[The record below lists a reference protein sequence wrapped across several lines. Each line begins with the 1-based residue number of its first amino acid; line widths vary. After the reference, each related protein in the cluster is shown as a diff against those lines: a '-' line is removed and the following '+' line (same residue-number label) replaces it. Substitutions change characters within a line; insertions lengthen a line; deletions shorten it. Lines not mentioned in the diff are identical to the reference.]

1 VTPGADDATTRA
13 AHAGDSQVALSTRE
27 RHNSAVAE
35 LPRRRV
41 VMLGASNL
49 FGGIHTAVAAAE
61 AAWGK
66 PLDLLAAHGFGRGY
80 AADSWVLG
88 RELPAIFTC
97 GLWRDLSARPALPTA
112 ALITDVGNDLLYGVP
127 AGKVA
132 QSVETCLARLLEVA
146 ERVAVTQLPLASISR
161 LDSRRFVLLRTIQF
175 PRSRLTYADAMAQS
189 EELNDRLIELAG
201 RYGAEVVDPPRD
213 WYGIDSIH
221 IRWRMRRRAWGRLL
235 APWHG
240 GNPLDSPSGGP
251 GRLVYLQSRR
261 PEWRRLFGIEQRG
274 RQPTATLPGGTRV
287 SFY

>member
-1 VTPGADDATTRA
+1 MTRVLYDATTSA
-13 AHAGDSQVALSTRE
+13 AHAGDSQVARATRE
-27 RHNSAVAE
+27 PRDSTAGE
-35 LPRRRV
+35 LPERRV
-41 VMLGASNL
+41 VLLGASNL

-61 AAWGK
+61 AAWGR
-66 PLDLLAAHGFGRGY
+66 PLDVMAAHGFGRGY

-88 RELPAIFTC
+88 RELPALVTC
-97 GLWRDLSARPALPTA
+97 GLWRELSARPLLPTA

-127 AGKVA
+127 VGKIS
-132 QSVETCLARLLEVA
+132 QCVEACLARLAAVA
-146 ERVAVTQLPLASISR
+146 ERMAVTLLPLASISR

-175 PRSRLTYADAMAQS
+175 PRSRLAFSDAMKQAA
-189 EELNDRLIELAG
+189 ELNDRLIDLAR
-201 RYGAEVVDPPRD
+201 RYGAELVDPPKD

-221 IRWRMRRRAWGRLL
+221 IQSRMRRRAWGQLL

-240 GNPLDSPSGGP
+240 GNPLDSSSGGP